1 MAVSE
6 EMKKRYAEVS
16 LVKTSYGF
24 YQVSPMPSEEELQEY
39 YRETYF
45 QQAAPGKSVY
55 SQEYDEDERY
65 FTQSKLQQKLIMI
78 QEDRPRGKGDTFLDL
93 GCGEGF
99 AMQFFHDQ
107 GYKVEGV
114 DFSRYAM
121 EHHNPNM
128 LPFLRQGDLLSICD
142 EMIQEG
148 RQFGVVHISNLLEHV
163 RSPEDVLTRCAAL
176 MEADGLLIIRVPN
189 DFNPLQKFLLDHQMI
204 HTKKWIVP
212 PEHLSY
218 FNMESLVNVCEAFG
232 LQKQALYGDQ
242 FIEFFAFHED
252 NNYYDEPEKGHKC
265 HVARLALEKFLH
277 EVSPTK
283 LLALGKAMA
292 DMGLGRDIIGVF
304 KKK

>member
-6 EMKKRYAEVS
+6 ELKKRYAEVS
-16 LVKTSYGF
+16 LVKSPYGF

-55 SQEYDEDERY
+55 SQEYGEDERY
-65 FTQSKLQQKLIMI
+65 FIQSRLQQKLIMI
-78 QEDRPRGKGDTFLDL
+78 QENRPQAEGDTFLDL

-121 EHHNPNM
+121 ERHNPDM
-128 LPFLRQGDLLSICD
+128 LPFLHQGDLLPICD
-142 EMIQEG
+142 EMIQKG
-148 RQFGVVHISNLLEHV
+148 RQFSVVHIANLLEHV
-163 RSPEDVLTRCAAL
+163 RSPEEVLTRCAAL
-176 MEADGLLIIRVPN
+176 MEADGLLIIQVPN
-189 DFNPLQKFLLDHQMI
+189 DFNPLQKFLLDHKKI
-204 HTKKWIVP
+204 HTKRWIAP
-212 PEHLSY
+212 PEHLAY

-232 LQKQALYGDQ
+232 LEKQALYGDQ

-252 NNYYDEPEKGHKC
+252 INYYDEPEKGRKC
-265 HVARLALEKFLH
+265 HAARLGLEKLLH
-277 EVSPTK
+277 EISPK
-283 LLALGKAMA
+283 KKLALGKAMA
-292 DMGLGRDIIGVF
+292 DMGLGREIIGVF

>member
-1 MAVSE
+1 MSVSE
-6 EMKKRYAEVS
+6 EMKKRYTEVS

-78 QEDRPRGKGDTFLDL
+78 QENRPRAEGDTFLDL

-121 EHHNPNM
+121 EHHNPDM
-128 LPFLRQGDLLSICD
+128 LPFLRQGDLLPICD

-265 HVARLALEKFLH
+265 HVARLALEKLLH

-283 LLALGKAMA
+283 LLALEKAMA